1 MHLQNQNQNIDG
13 QPEQPQQTG
22 AIIGQA
28 REILYH
34 CDASEVQIPQQMGRL
49 LIQGSHLMNEHL
61 QYTSSNVI
69 SHSNG
74 SVSAILGPHEP
85 VLTQHQYQE
94 RLPNQVMLD
103 QSSQNAPEVQKLQQN
118 QSHIFHQSDYSK
130 QSVCNPTNKTITVVS
145 NLCNQRPP
153 HG

>member
-1 MHLQNQNQNIDG
+1 MSGSKTMDNTDSTDRQKHANPGGHTGGDITQPFADAPILMAAPMNLQNQNQNIDG

-28 REILYH
+28 REILNH
-34 CDASEVQIPQQMGRL
+34 SDASEVQIPQQMGRL

-74 SVSAILGPHEP
+74 SASAILGPHEP

-94 RLPNQVMLD
+94 RL
-103 QSSQNAPEVQKLQQN
+103 
-118 QSHIFHQSDYSK
+118 
-130 QSVCNPTNKTITVVS
+130 
-145 NLCNQRPP
+145 
-153 HG
+153 